1 MGYLKWGGLVVLFIL
16 WGCGGNGGSSGATG
30 MLKVSITDAPVCGFD
45 QVNVTVSKVR
55 VHQSGNAGEGD
66 AGWTDLNL
74 TPGPKK
80 INLAALTN
88 GVLEELGEAAL
99 PVGHYTQLRLVL
111 VPNSP
116 AEPLNNSVVINN
128 VETALD
134 TPSGVQ
140 SGIKLIHQFDV
151 EEDTLVD
158 LVLDFDA
165 CKSIVT
171 KGNGGYALKPVITVI
186 PQVVSGAIAGSVV
199 PATGPASL
207 LNPVVYAQQGGRVVK
222 STIPD
227 ANGAFVLSPLQQRGM
242 EEGYTVVIVADNAAT
257 VIIASVPVTAQQTTP
272 ISDSTDPIEMA
283 PSAANTVEGTI
294 SPSSAE
300 ATVRAIQSVFISPPC
315 AFENSPCASP
325 AVQTPIEIR
334 STTVTESYTLTLPVA
349 APWLGSYAA
358 GLPIALTEQGSG
370 AGEYT
375 LEASAEGFQTQP
387 ASVNLSGGNVPHDFT
402 LTPE

>member
-16 WGCGGNGGSSGATG
+16 WGCGGDGGSSGATG
-30 MLKVSITDAPVCGFD
+30 TLKVSITDAPVCGFD
-45 QVNVTVSKVR
+45 QVSVTVSKVR
-55 VHQSGNAGEGD
+55 VHQSGNADESD

-88 GVLEELGEAAL
+88 GVLEDLGEAAL

-111 VPNSP
+111 APNTP

-128 VETALD
+128 VETAID
-134 TPSGVQ
+134 TPSAVQ
-140 SGIKLIHQFDV
+140 SGIKLIHEFDV
-151 EEDTLVD
+151 AEDTLVD

-171 KGNGGYALKPVITVI
+171 KGNGGHTLKPVITVI
-186 PQVVSGAIAGSVV
+186 PQVVSGAIAGNVV
-199 PATGPASL
+199 AASPSPGSL
-207 LNPVVYAQQGGRVVK
+207 LNPAVYAQQGGRVVK

-227 ANGAFVLSPLQQRGM
+227 ADGAFVLSPLQQSVTAGD
-242 EEGYTVVIVADNAAT
+242 YTVVIVADNAAT
-257 VIIASVPVTAQQTTP
+257 VIIASVPVTAQQTTTV
-272 ISDSTDPIEMA
+272 SDPTDPIEMA
-283 PSAANTVEGTI
+283 SSGTQTVSGAI

-300 ATVRAIQSVFISPPC
+300 ATVRAIQSVSINPPCFFESPPC
-315 AFENSPCASP
+315 AAP
-325 AVQTPIEIR
+325 AVMTPIEIR
-334 STTVTESYTLTLPVA
+334 STSVMGSYALTLPVE

-358 GLPIALTEQGSG
+358 GIPIALAQQGP
-370 AGEYT
+370 AGEYD
-375 LEASAEGFQTQP
+375 LEVSAEGFLAQTL
-387 ASVNLSGGNVPHDFT
+387 SVDLSGGNDTQDFT